1 MSNTFG
7 LGVRCVAGQDMD
19 LSFVISKASYVGWF
33 FEAAEIVRF
42 SACKDDHLEVVRF
55 WFCGMYTN
63 LM

>member
-1 MSNTFG
+1 MWLDKTWTS
-7 LGVRCVAGQDMD
+7 A
-19 LSFVISKASYVGWF
+19 LSFLKHSYVGWF

-42 SACKDDHLEVVRF
+42 SACKDDHLEVVGF